1 MADSGISGV
10 GGARADI
17 ASVLNQ
23 MRALRAQTQAELN
36 VNVREV
42 GPSEKSDA
50 DFSALL
56 RSAVDGVNQLQ
67 TDAGAKADAFVRGEN
82 RDLVGVMIAQQ
93 KSTIAFQAL
102 TQVRNRVVSAYQD
115 IMNMPI

>member
-36 VNVREV
+36 VNVQEV
-42 GPSEKSDA
+42 TGTEKSDA
-50 DFSALL
+50 NFSALL
-56 RSAVDGVNQLQ
+56 RSAVDSVSELQ
-67 TDAGAKADAFVRGEN
+67 SDASASADAFVRGETT
-82 RDLVGVMIAQQ
+82 DLVGVMIAQQ
-93 KSTIAFQAL
+93 KSSVAFEAL
-102 TQVRNRVVSAYQD
+102 TQVRNRMVSAYQD

>member
-10 GGARADI
+10 GGARADV
-17 ASVLNQ
+17 ASVLQQ
-23 MRALRAQTQAELN
+23 MRALRAQAQVELN

-42 GPSEKSDA
+42 PESGKSDA

-56 RSAVDGVNQLQ
+56 RSAVDSVSELQ
-67 TDAGAKADAFVRGEN
+67 GDASGKANAFVRGETN
-82 RDLVGVMIAQQ
+82 DLVGVMIAQQ
-93 KSTIAFQAL
+93 KSSVAFQAL

>member
-1 MADSGISGV
+1 MADGISGV

-23 MRALRAQTQAELN
+23 MRAIRAQTQAELN

-42 GPSEKSDA
+42 AEAPKSGA
-50 DFSALL
+50 DFSVLL
-56 RSAVDGVNQLQ
+56 RSAVDSVAELQ
-67 TDAGAKADAFVRGEN
+67 NDASAKANAFVRGETN
-82 RDLVGVMIAQQ
+82 DLVGVMLAQQ
-93 KSTIAFQAL
+93 KSSIAFQAL
-102 TQVRNRVVSAYQD
+102 TQVRNKVVSAYQD